1 MPTLFIEAG
10 YRFRIYVHGHALAH
24 IHVLGHGG
32 AVEVL
37 IDPLALRAVRGPL
50 GNAQVRKVMQ
60 IAAGRQAELRQAW
73 RKHHGQTD

>member
-1 MPTLFIEAG
+1 M
-10 YRFRIYVHGHALAH
+10 IYVHGRAPAH

-32 AVEVL
+32 AADVL
-37 IDPLALRAVRGPL
+37 IGPRAVRGPR

>member
-1 MPTLFIEAG
+1 MLTLFIEAG
-10 YRFRIYVHGHALAH
+10 YRFMIHVHDHAPPH

-37 IDPLALRAVRGPL
+37 IDPLALRAARGSL